1 MGRQDLDPDGL
12 VPPAGVAVLGTS
24 SDHLVV
30 DLGDHGAVVGDEIAF
45 GIGYGGLLRAM
56 TSPFVAV
63 VELPTAPRPALPL
76 VS

>member
-1 MGRQDLDPDGL
+1 M
-12 VPPAGVAVLGTS
+12 PPAGVTVLGAS

-30 DLGDHGAVVGDEIAF
+30 DLGDHAAVVGDEVAF
-45 GIGYGGLLRAM
+45 GVDYGGLLRAM

-63 VELPTAPRPALPL
+63 VEHQGSSSSELPR